1 MKRIIVLLSIIAAA
15 GSLAACGGDD
25 DDPAVSADNTDTT
38 AARADTSTTAASAG
52 ATVAVQTSDELGEYL
67 VGPNG
72 HTLYLFEKDTGTTT
86 ACTGGCAAVWP
97 ALTAASPTAGSGVD
111 SAKLSTAA
119 ADHVVY
125 NGHLLYYFASD
136 NAPGDTNGIGI
147 PAWYPLSP
155 SGDKIDKD

>member
-15 GSLAACGGDD
+15 GSLAACVGDD
-25 DDPAVSADNTDTT
+25 APAVSANDTDTT

-52 ATVAVQTSDELGEYL
+52 ATVSVQTSDDLGDYL

-97 ALTAASPTAGSGVD
+97 ALTAASPTAGSGID

-119 ADHVVY
+119 GDQVVF
-125 NGHLLYYFASD
+125 NGHLLYFFATD
-136 NAPGDTNGIGI
+136 KAPGDTNGIGI